1 MLDDGF
7 LGTQS
12 QLDRKTRTPPGFD
25 SVGGL
30 VPIKPAAVVLPEVYS
45 LLCIASVCQLA
56 KDT

>member
-1 MLDDGF
+1 MMVF
-7 LGTQS
+7 FGTPS

-30 VPIKPAAVVLPEVYS
+30 VPIKPAAVVLPKVYS
-45 LLCIASVCQLA
+45 LCIASVCQLA